1 MSDVEE
7 KLARSLTA
15 ETTELIPYLP
25 YLLQDLWELGS
36 SPRDMLEM
44 IGKHLPVSGQ
54 IRILDLACGK
64 GAVSVILA
72 KELGFMVRGIDLIPE
87 FITFAKKKAI
97 EYGVEGLCEFMVGDV
112 NKAVNTERGYDL
124 VIFGAAADVLGT
136 PEETIRK
143 LKKTIR
149 PEGYILLDDAYGKPG
164 AADGYYSR
172 EEWLLLFEKTGV
184 RLLAEKTIAE
194 DELIE
199 LNHEQQGFIRQRAN
213 ELKEKYPEK
222 AGLFAGY
229 LQSQQAECD
238 LLENDIIGVTMLL
251 QKMK

>member
-1 MSDVEE
+1 MSEVEE

-15 ETTELIPYLP
+15 ETTEIIPYLP

-44 IGKHLPVSGQ
+44 IRKHLPVAEET
-54 IRILDLACGK
+54 RILDLACGK

-72 KELGFMVRGIDLIPE
+72 KELGCTIRGIDLIPE
-87 FITFAKKKAI
+87 FIASAKKKAI
-97 EYGVEGLCEFMVGDV
+97 EYGVEGFCEFMVGDV
-112 NKAVNTERGYDL
+112 NEAVNTERGYDF
-124 VIFGAAADVLGT
+124 VILGAAGDVLGT

-149 PEGYILLDDAYGKPG
+149 QEGYILLDDAYGKPG
-164 AADGYYSR
+164 VADGYYSR

-194 DELIE
+194 DELVE
-199 LNHEQQGFIRQRAN
+199 LNREQQGYIRKRAN
-213 ELKEKYPEK
+213 ELMEKYPEK

-238 LLENDIIGVTMLL
+238 LLENDITGVTMLL